1 MNNAR
6 RKAGRIHPAMN
17 TTIGKGITVKGTIQA
32 EESVIILG
40 TVMGDVMVSDHDV
53 TVEAGA
59 NVDGAVMAR
68 RITVAGNSKG
78 RLIAREL
85 VRVQPTAAVKADI
98 ASPKL
103 SLAEGAT
110 FNGSVEPART
120 DAAMRVAAY
129 RSKEAAAAATASN

>member
-6 RKAGRIHPAMN
+6 RKPGRIHPAMN

-32 EESVIILG
+32 EEPVIILG

-68 RITVAGNSKG
+68 RITVAGTSKG

-85 VRVQPTAAVKADI
+85 VRVHPTAAVRADI

-110 FNGSVEPART
+110 FNGTVEPART
-120 DAAMRVAAY
+120 DAAM
-129 RSKEAAAAATASN
+129 

>member
-1 MNNAR
+1 M
-6 RKAGRIHPAMN
+6 I
-17 TTIGKGITVKGTIQA
+17 TTIGKGITVRGTIQA
-32 EESVIILG
+32 EEPVTILG
-40 TVMGDVMVSDHDV
+40 TVTGDVMASDYDV

-59 NVDGAVMAR
+59 HVDGAVMAR

-85 VRVQPTAAVKADI
+85 VCVHPTAAVKADV

-129 RSKEAAAAATASN
+129 RSKEAAATAPSGAN

>member
-1 MNNAR
+1 M
-6 RKAGRIHPAMN
+6 H

-32 EESVIILG
+32 EEPVIILG
-40 TVMGDVMVSDHDV
+40 TVTGDVMVSDHDV

-59 NVDGAVMAR
+59 HVDGAVMAR
-68 RITVAGNSKG
+68 RITVAGTSKG

-85 VRVQPTAAVKADI
+85 VRVQPTAAVKADV

-129 RSKEAAAAATASN
+129 RNKEAAATTAAS

>member
-1 MNNAR
+1 M
-6 RKAGRIHPAMN
+6 M

-32 EESVIILG
+32 EEPVIILG
-40 TVMGDVMVSDHDV
+40 TVTGDVMASDYDV

-59 NVDGAVMAR
+59 QVDGAVMAR

-85 VRVQPTAAVKADI
+85 VRVQPTAAVKADV

-129 RSKEAAAAATASN
+129 RNKEAAAATSAPN

>member
-1 MNNAR
+1 
-6 RKAGRIHPAMN
+6 MN
-17 TTIGKGITVKGTIQA
+17 TTIGKGITVTGTIQA

-40 TVMGDVMVSDHDV
+40 SVTGDVMVSDHDV

-59 NVDGAVMAR
+59 HVDGAVMAR
-68 RITVAGNSKG
+68 RITVAGTSKG

-85 VRVQPTAAVKADI
+85 VRVQPTASVKADV

-110 FNGSVEPART
+110 FNGTVEPART
-120 DAAMRVAAY
+120 DAAMRVVAY
-129 RSKEAAAAATASN
+129 RNKEAAAASSAAS

>member
-1 MNNAR
+1 M
-6 RKAGRIHPAMN
+6 I

-32 EESVIILG
+32 EEPVMILG
-40 TVMGDVMVSDHDV
+40 TVTGDVMASDHDV

-59 NVDGAVMAR
+59 HVDGAVMAR

-85 VRVQPTAAVKADI
+85 VRVQPTAAVKADV

-103 SLAEGAT
+103 SLADGAT

-129 RSKEAAAAATASN
+129 RNKEAAAASVPH

>member
-1 MNNAR
+1 ML
-6 RKAGRIHPAMN
+6 PAMI

-32 EESVIILG
+32 EESVTILG
-40 TVMGDVMVSDHDV
+40 TVTGDVMASDHDV

-68 RITVAGNSKG
+68 RITVAGTSKG

-98 ASPKL
+98 AAPKL
-103 SLAEGAT
+103 SLADGAT

-129 RSKEAAAAATASN
+129 RSKEAAAAASVPH